1 LNFRAVLEDILE
13 RVEGALAITLIGLDG
28 IPIDSVNPGRLPL
41 EGLSAEFTSIVKGLN
56 VSNTELETGE
66 VRQLAIATDRFVTFL
81 SSVTSE
87 YFILMILSADGN
99 YGRARFELLR
109 AKTRLQ
115 DELS

>member
-1 LNFRAVLEDILE
+1 MNFRAVLEEILE
-13 RVEGALAITLIGLDG
+13 RVEGAKAISLIGLDG
-28 IPIDSVNPGRLPL
+28 IAIDSVNPGGLPL
-41 EGLSAEFTSIVKGLN
+41 EGLSAEFTSIVRGLN

-66 VRQLAIATDRFVTFL
+66 VRQLTVATGRYVTFL
-81 SSVTSE
+81 SAVTSD